1 MSTQTNRAVPLGVR
15 ANVIQALRMLIED
28 RAALSAPWEQLARRL
43 SVRFARGVAEALP
56 TIGSGPAAMADPAV
70 VTLRELLGALGMPGS
85 AASPA
90 LDATWARAEALI
102 DQK

>member
-15 ANVIQALRMLIED
+15 ANVIQALRLLIED

-56 TIGSGPAAMADPAV
+56 ATTADPAA
-70 VTLRELLGALGMPGS
+70 VTLRELLGALGMPGN
-85 AASPA
+85 AAPPA
-90 LDATWARAEALI
+90 LDAMWARAEALI
-102 DQK
+102 IDQR